1 MANEINLTQLCDKDG
16 YSIYPNLPLKT
27 INEEELYGNGNLT
40 IEGGNMEYG
49 YANTSTG
56 LNDNNINDCCY
67 KNEDDAPKWEKYFW
81 AIIDE
86 NDKDDFPYMWARTKV
101 DENSYSYNLWGS
113 IVDVSYEEKDKL
125 ECVFVQGGVLMVYVK
140 KEKDS
145 STYVIAE
152 KTTIK
157 SIIRVEKNGGEDVSI
172 SSVDIDGETIK
183 GKLLSEGDM
192 SIDGSLSENK
202 KTVEITFTFNE
213 NSKVKSPYGDI
224 DKEIEIITESGE
236 TLYVR
241 PQVLFID
248 KSDAEIEN
256 DENNVGVVIFDLNPN
271 VGSITLDSSNCVF
284 PFEGDY
290 KEYEISPIL
299 YYGSTIRD
307 IDEND
312 ISISFDSSSYE
323 KINSS
328 DKDVKYEI
336 SRGKDEKT
344 IIKISIPQDIKF
356 KKDNLQFDF
365 TITKKID
372 NEEYTRKNS
381 FLLIG
386 VKSGDNGQDANIL
399 TIDLS
404 NDYEQVFVDA
414 NNKILE
420 KQDCSIVA
428 QLYVGDD
435 IQQIEGVSITE
446 NEIYDASYIIS
457 DDKEEVT
464 IIFDFIEGAE
474 FNSNKI
480 APKITLTH
488 GDASNPDLYGL
499 SKSINFNLLKLQAN
513 ADNSY
518 IDYNLIVTPTS
529 IKYIYNTDTESFDT
543 YTKEI
548 SVKIKKYEDGSV
560 SDSSYLPDGYYLK
573 YNIDDDSYHLDADGS
588 EGGKLP
594 VIKDVSLPNQLA
606 EFHLYKKG
614 DNNENDI
621 LIDYANVDC
630 LYDAS
635 LPIMYDF
642 TCNGITSIFVN
653 NQGQP
658 NVENIPITLSKTI
671 GSETTYYTRFQTS
684 EFEDFYFG
692 IGIDD
697 NSDLNTSKHFEEN
710 DGLFINIKDLY
721 KDYNIFDT
729 ANYIEIKLIN
739 GKEGEVGTTVDTE
752 RIHFV
757 RNIQQETKYVL
768 DFGDKDS
775 ISVGV
780 ATNTGAINS
789 SLYPYVSN
797 RVQFDLPIRVLE
809 NGETMNISDSSVKYS
824 YFDGST
830 SQDKYVDISNGVVRI
845 NILKLFFESIGDS
858 IPLTVTVNYGT
869 KEEPKPISGIISL
882 IATNESDTWEIVA
895 YDTTFNYD
903 GAGNYIGLKDSNGNP
918 AIKVQIQKNG
928 TILNSNNSSTYD
940 RYAIYKYA
948 ERSPNDLQSS
958 TTPVGN
964 IPAVLQM
971 QNSSTGFITISFDAS
986 FNDKNYA
993 LIGDEGS
1000 TQRVKNI
1007 MVYIGDANNRGVV
1020 YDYVNIDCIFSGKDG
1035 SNGENSEIEYLYVN
1049 AGQSVDASNDISKP
1063 DGGDNIAYYIDGEPV
1078 YWASDLSIKSGMTTY
1093 VSSRVKIGD
1102 EYGDWSDVAK
1112 LQDGNVIQVEYSKD
1126 YTGGYLDNFG
1136 YFVDTFGPN
1145 DPSYYKNAEI
1155 DWRNDCSLRGSG
1167 TWSDNVDGATHMAI
1181 CQFTNSNWSEW
1192 QIIKLQGDGGRRGK
1206 IVYSAGEWSAD
1217 VTYKAT
1223 DTTTPYVSYNGKY
1236 YVLKE
1241 EGEGGITGDEYN
1253 PYNGTYWEEMSSFNA
1268 VYAELLIAKYGNVGG
1283 AVFYDD
1289 STGNRFMFSQ
1299 NGKEG
1304 DTNSSNYQ
1312 NFLVDSSN
1320 NIIINSDS
1328 YKKDYLKC
1336 IRENSKFIPNVLINF
1351 ANGDAWYGNG
1361 KIEMLKDGIF
1371 NVYDSGNQVTTAIY
1385 GGGTSKYQII
1395 DIVNDGEDS
1404 TKEVTYKAI
1413 QTIGKE
1419 EKRTLYKYKIVE
1431 SSIYT
1436 TFEEGM
1442 DSANPTYKPGK
1453 RASITDYEDY
1463 NTMVNNMP
1471 TIYIEGK
1478 LSENVYTKVVFPKKY
1493 LKGEYLVFG
1502 IYESIPIIK
1511 SYSIDEDSGITKMYS
1526 PDDVSIKT
1534 VMETPVYTGEG
1545 GYITES
1551 NYRGSSE
1558 PIKFIVKDTSV
1569 NEKEIYFAGGGKTA
1583 YLLVEDVNKGAK
1595 WIYELE
1601 SETSITG
1608 ISKPDTIFYEDGYV
1622 EANNI
1627 LCRNGYFEGEL
1638 KGSGSFDG
1646 IVNTSNAIIGNMIV
1660 NNDNIDIN
1668 SNMHINPNYNVGN
1681 DINYSSLISYKY
1693 DIKNKKNS
1701 YVYLNERVVLS
1712 SVLTPNASGNVVYI
1726 PPININIT
1734 KYTNTK
1740 STGLDSKKI
1749 DIVLSYSTYDASGN
1763 ATKEE
1768 IINYSINGST
1778 KDKWLPLPTGKRCV
1792 DLITTE
1798 AQEIEITDSSK
1809 CKKMEL
1815 ILEFKT
1821 ILEDKGF
1828 FDYDTFHIKVEPN
1841 EKNTTYDVEKP
1852 NDGNKVITVPNNC
1865 MSYVDFSTTTSTKL
1879 DIPQFYASDK
1889 GFWFIS
1895 GTGSK
1900 LIIDSAGIRI
1910 LDTSGNLQKDF
1921 G

>member
-1 MANEINLTQLCDKDG
+1 MANDIILTQLYDKNA
-16 YSIYPNLPLKT
+16 SEIYPKLPLKT
-27 INEEELYGNGNLT
+27 INGERLYGDGDLI

-49 YANTSTG
+49 YADISSG
-56 LNDNNINDCCY
+56 LVDDNINDRCY
-67 KNEDDAPKWEKYFW
+67 KNEDDAPKWQKYFW
-81 AIIDE
+81 AIDE
-86 NDKDDFPYMWARTKV
+86 EYKEKYPYMWARTKV
-101 DENSYSYNLWGS
+101 NEDSYSYNLWGS

-152 KTTIK
+152 NTTIK
-157 SIIRVEKNGGEDVSI
+157 SIIRVEKNGGEDVNI

-183 GKLLSEGDM
+183 GKLLSEEEDM

-224 DKEIEIITESGE
+224 DKEIKIITESGE

-284 PFEGDY
+284 PFDGDY

-299 YYGSTIRD
+299 YYGSTIID
-307 IDEND
+307 INEND

-336 SRGKDEKT
+336 STGTDNKT

-365 TITKKID
+365 TLTKKIE

-428 QLYVGDD
+428 QLYVGNEL
-435 IQQIEGVSITE
+435 QIIKDVSITE
-446 NEIYDASYIIS
+446 NEIYDVSYIFN
-457 DDKEEVT
+457 DDKTKVT
-464 IIFDFIEGAE
+464 ITFDFKDGAE

-480 APKITLTH
+480 TPKITLIH
-488 GDASNPDLYGL
+488 GDNSNPDLYGL
-499 SKSINFNLLKLQAN
+499 SKSINFNFLKLQAN

-543 YTKEI
+543 STKEI
-548 SVKIKKYEDGSV
+548 LVKIKKYENGSV
-560 SDSSYLPDGYYLK
+560 SDSSYLPDGYYLN
-573 YNIDDDSYHLDADGS
+573 YNIDDISYYLDADGS

-594 VIKDVSLPNQLA
+594 VIKDTSLPNQLA

-721 KDYNIFDT
+721 KDYIFDT
-729 ANYIEIKLIN
+729 ADYIEIKLIN
-739 GKEGEVGTTVDTE
+739 GKEGGVGTTVDTE

-775 ISVGV
+775 IGVGV
-780 ATNTGAINS
+780 TTNTSAINS
-789 SLYPYVSN
+789 SVYPYASN

-809 NGETMNISDSSVKYS
+809 NGQAMNISDTSVKYS
-824 YFDGST
+824 YFDGSA
-830 SQDKYVDISNGVVRI
+830 SQDKYVKISNGVVRI
-845 NILKLFFESIGDS
+845 DILKLLFKSIGDS

-869 KEEPKPISGIISL
+869 KEEPKHISGIISL
-882 IATNESDTWEIVA
+882 IATNESDTWEIIA

-903 GAGNYIGLKDSNGNP
+903 GAGNYIGLKDSSGNP
-918 AIKVQIQKNG
+918 AIKVQIQKSG
-928 TILNSNNSSTYD
+928 TILNSTNSSTYSG
-940 RYAIYKYA
+940 YAIYRYA
-948 ERSPNDLQSS
+948 ERSDSQSS
-958 TTPVGN
+958 TFQVGN
-964 IPAVLQM
+964 IPAVLQN
-971 QNSSTGFITISFDAS
+971 QNSTNGFITISFDAS

-993 LIGDEGS
+993 LIGPDEN

-1007 MVYIGDANNRGVV
+1007 MVYIGDSNDKTGVV

-1049 AGQSVDASNDISKP
+1049 AGQSVDASKDIYKP
-1063 DGGDNIAYYIDGEPV
+1063 DDGSNIAYYINDVSV
-1078 YWASDLSIKSGMTTY
+1078 YWTSDLSIKSGMTTY

-1126 YTGGYLDNFG
+1126 YTGGYLENFG
-1136 YFVDTFGPN
+1136 KFIDTFGPN
-1145 DPSYYKNAEI
+1145 DHSYYKNAEI
-1155 DWRNDCSLRGSG
+1155 DWRKECNSKGVG

-1192 QIIKLQGDGGRRGK
+1192 QIIKLQADGGRRGK

-1253 PYNGTYWEEMSSFNA
+1253 PDNSTYWEKMSSFNA

-1289 STGNRFMFSQ
+1289 TEGNRFMFSQ
-1299 NGKEG
+1299 NGKEYG
-1304 DTNSSNYQ
+1304 NDSGNYQ
-1312 NFLVDSSN
+1312 SFLVDKNNNN
-1320 NIIINSDS
+1320 NIINYVS
-1328 YKKDYLKC
+1328 YKEDYLKC

-1371 NVYDSGNQVTTAIY
+1371 NVYDSSNQVTTAIY
-1385 GGGTSKYQII
+1385 GGGTSKYQIK

-1404 TKEVTYKAI
+1404 TKEVAYKAI

-1419 EKRTLYKYKIVE
+1419 EERTLYEYKLVKDKL
-1431 SSIYT
+1431 
-1436 TFEEGM
+1436 FEEWYGESNTNGTIINNHYNNI
-1442 DSANPTYKPGK
+1442 SAL
-1453 RASITDYEDY
+1453 DC
-1463 NTMVNNMP
+1463 
-1471 TIYIEGK
+1471 
-1478 LSENVYTKVVFPKKY
+1478 
-1493 LKGEYLVFG
+1493 
-1502 IYESIPIIK
+1502 
-1511 SYSIDEDSGITKMYS
+1511 
-1526 PDDVSIKT
+1526 
-1534 VMETPVYTGEG
+1534 
-1545 GYITES
+1545 S
-1551 NYRGSSE
+1551 NYR
-1558 PIKFIVKDTSV
+1558 
-1569 NEKEIYFAGGGKTA
+1569 NARIYLFRRE
-1583 YLLVEDVNKGAK
+1583 Y
-1595 WIYELE
+1595 Y
-1601 SETSITG
+1601 
-1608 ISKPDTIFYEDGYV
+1608 
-1622 EANNI
+1622 
-1627 LCRNGYFEGEL
+1627 R
-1638 KGSGSFDG
+1638 
-1646 IVNTSNAIIGNMIV
+1646 
-1660 NNDNIDIN
+1660 
-1668 SNMHINPNYNVGN
+1668 
-1681 DINYSSLISYKY
+1681 
-1693 DIKNKKNS
+1693 
-1701 YVYLNERVVLS
+1701 
-1712 SVLTPNASGNVVYI
+1712 
-1726 PPININIT
+1726 
-1734 KYTNTK
+1734 
-1740 STGLDSKKI
+1740 
-1749 DIVLSYSTYDASGN
+1749 
-1763 ATKEE
+1763 
-1768 IINYSINGST
+1768 
-1778 KDKWLPLPTGKRCV
+1778 
-1792 DLITTE
+1792 
-1798 AQEIEITDSSK
+1798 
-1809 CKKMEL
+1809 
-1815 ILEFKT
+1815 
-1821 ILEDKGF
+1821 
-1828 FDYDTFHIKVEPN
+1828 
-1841 EKNTTYDVEKP
+1841 
-1852 NDGNKVITVPNNC
+1852 
-1865 MSYVDFSTTTSTKL
+1865 
-1879 DIPQFYASDK
+1879 
-1889 GFWFIS
+1889 
-1895 GTGSK
+1895 
-1900 LIIDSAGIRI
+1900 
-1910 LDTSGNLQKDF
+1910 
-1921 G
+1921 